1 MTERL
6 TTRDAELDEATHR
19 LCAENARRW
28 SAEAAYVALVDN
40 SLQDSSCRGV
50 VEEHAGKIWVAGAAR
65 AQPSVLRCPR
75 SIIVRRRSYEER
87 SVTHTCGG

>member
-40 SLQDSSCRGV
+40 SLQDLLVPWC
-50 VEEHAGKIWVAGAAR
+50 
-65 AQPSVLRCPR
+65 
-75 SIIVRRRSYEER
+75 
-87 SVTHTCGG
+87 CGGARREDMGSRCGEGTTIGFALPTFDHRAEEIL